1 MLKNTKHINNTTLI
15 LYKYFSAKNNKIIF
29 NKTIGPT
36 LYFETKKIH
45 HHSWPPSYT
54 LLDDPSKT
62 IALHTTICIKKYMLV
77 ELCARNYATLMVLLI
92 ESILTLRSISSLN
105 NPQNSEMKVC
115 ENTKL
120 MCWKSHQNFHT
131 LHAE

>member
-1 MLKNTKHINNTTLI
+1 MLKNTKQINNTTLI

-45 HHSWPPSYT
+45 YHSCPPSYT

-77 ELCARNYATLMVLLI
+77 ELCARNYATLMALLI

-105 NPQNSEMKVC
+105 NPQNSEMKFC

-120 MCWKSHQNFHT
+120 MC
-131 LHAE
+131 